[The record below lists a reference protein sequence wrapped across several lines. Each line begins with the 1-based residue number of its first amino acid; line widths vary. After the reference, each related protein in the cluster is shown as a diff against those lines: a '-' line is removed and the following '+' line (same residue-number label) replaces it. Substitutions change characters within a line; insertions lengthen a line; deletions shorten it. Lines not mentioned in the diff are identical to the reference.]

1 MLKASFIPYTLRFA
15 FEAITSREHML
26 AKPTYFIKVWDD
38 EYPEVAGVG
47 ECALFRGLSYDDRA
61 DYTFVL
67 SRVCE
72 EIHVFNSEALKD
84 YPSIVFGVETALAD
98 LHNGGH
104 MLPFPSDWTDGR
116 CGLPINGLVWMG
128 TAEEMERRAAE
139 KIDEGFRCVKL
150 KIGGC
155 DFESEL
161 HILDRLRRRFGPE
174 KLEIRLDA
182 NGAFKADEAL
192 DRLRRL
198 AVFDIHSIEQPV
210 AAHQWDAMRMICEES
225 PIDIALDEEL
235 IGIVDD
241 AGRQQ
246 MLEAI
251 RPNYIILKPAL
262 CGGFSGSESWI
273 KAAAEAG
280 VKWWVTSALESNIGL
295 NALAQWVATLHNDMP
310 SGLGTGQLY
319 TNNFRSAV
327 ERRGPMLYY
336 NPNVAP
342 ERPEI

>member
-1 MLKASFIPYTLRFA
+1 MLKASYIPYTLRFA

-26 AKPTYFIKVWDD
+26 AKPTYFLKVWDD
-38 EYPEVAGVG
+38 EHPEVSGVG
-47 ECALFRGLSYDDRA
+47 ECALFRGLSSDDRA
-61 DYTFVL
+61 DYTSVL

-72 EIHVFNSEALKD
+72 EIHVFNYEALKD
-84 YPSIVFGVETALAD
+84 YHSIVFGVETALAD
-98 LHNGGH
+98 LDNGGH

-116 CGLPINGLVWMG
+116 SGLPINGLVWMG

-139 KIDEGFRCVKL
+139 KIDEGFGCVKL

-155 DFESEL
+155 DFKSEL
-161 HILDRLRRRFGPE
+161 QILDRLRRRFGPE

-225 PIDIALDEEL
+225 PVDIALDEEL

-241 AGRQQ
+241 AGRQR

-251 RPNYIILKPAL
+251 RPAYIILKPAL

-336 NPNVAP
+336 NPNVTPA
-342 ERPEI
+342 RPEI